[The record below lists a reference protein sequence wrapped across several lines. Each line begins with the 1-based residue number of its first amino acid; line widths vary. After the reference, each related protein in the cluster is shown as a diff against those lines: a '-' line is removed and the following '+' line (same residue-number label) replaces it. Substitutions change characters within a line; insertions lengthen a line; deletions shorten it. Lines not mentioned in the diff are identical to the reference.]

1 MRGEIKLGI
10 RSQLSHANRNP
21 VAQEVL
27 LKPKLIHPDRREARN
42 IADRKDV
49 THMLGRDIL
58 TAKPIPPCGKAS
70 SSPSKQLLE
79 VNVSLKA
86 HQAGINRPTAH
97 AARRVTPNFSHILRI
112 EGDSFVRSS
121 GSKAAQ
127 FRADS
132 DEFMLVIAVLPIAS
146 LTVPVAVMMMMPVF
160 IIPVVI
166 STVLVR
172 KGCQRSA
179 TY

>member
-1 MRGEIKLGI
+1 L
-10 RSQLSHANRNP
+10 
-21 VAQEVL
+21 
-27 LKPKLIHPDRREARN
+27 
-42 IADRKDV
+42 
-49 THMLGRDIL
+49 
-58 TAKPIPPCGKAS
+58 
-70 SSPSKQLLE
+70 PSKQLLE
-79 VNVSLKA
+79 INVSLKA
-86 HQAGINRPTAH
+86 HQAGINRPAAH
-97 AARRVTPNFSHILRI
+97 AARRVTPNFGHILRI

-166 STVLVR
+166 STLVR

>member
-27 LKPKLIHPDRREARN
+27 LKPKLIHPDRRKARN

-58 TAKPIPPCGKAS
+58 TAKPIPPSGKAS

-79 VNVSLKA
+79 INVSLKA
-86 HQAGINRPTAH
+86 HQAGINGSTAH

-112 EGDSFVRSS
+112 KSDTFVPSS
-121 GSKAAQ
+121 GSKAAK
-127 FRADS
+127 FRAHP
-132 DEFMLVIAVLPIAS
+132 DEFMLVIAILPVAS
-146 LTVPVAVMMMMPVF
+146 LTVP
-160 IIPVVI
+160 
-166 STVLVR
+166 
-172 KGCQRSA
+172 
-179 TY
+179 